1 VASPAYSLSRIVKPI
16 LRRDL
21 IQQALRRKT
30 VQQVLTE
37 AESGHGRLRRSLS
50 AVDLT
55 LIGIGAIIGA
65 GIFAITGSA
74 AATKAGPAI
83 VLSFVLS
90 ALGCACAGLCY
101 AEMAAMIPVAGSAYT
116 YAFATL
122 GELLAWL
129 IGWGLVL
136 EYAVGAITVAI
147 SWSGYFVEFMRGLGI
162 DLPLEWCNGWLATF
176 TGPDGVVHHGILNLP
191 AIFLVA
197 AVTVLLIVGVKE
209 SARATGVIVFI
220 KVAVVLAFLAIGS
233 RYIKPDNW
241 TPFLPFGW
249 MGVVSGAGVIFFA
262 YIGFDAVTTMSEE
275 AKDARRDLPIGILA
289 SLIICTILYIAVS
302 GVLTGIIS
310 YKELNVP
317 APVALALRHTG
328 VNWGAFLV
336 SFGALA
342 GLGSVV
348 LVMMMGQPRVFM
360 AMSRDGLLP
369 QSISKVHPRYH
380 TPYRS
385 TILTGI
391 IVAIAASTLNVQIA
405 GELTSMGTLFAF
417 VLVCVGV
424 LVLRRTDPHVARPF
438 RAPLV
443 PMVPI
448 IGSLTCLLM
457 MFGLDKTTKLNF
469 FIWLLIGLLVYFGY
483 GRRHSRLNAMATGNI
498 G

>member
-1 VASPAYSLSRIVKPI
+1 MHTGLF
-16 LRRDL
+16 
-21 IQQALRRKT
+21 RRKT
-30 VQQVLTE
+30 VQQVLAE
-37 AESGHGRLRRSLS
+37 ADSGQDRLHRSLS
-50 AVDLT
+50 AFDLT
-55 LIGIGAIIGA
+55 MIGIGAIIGA

-147 SWSGYFVEFMRGLGI
+147 SWSGYFVEFMKGFGI
-162 DLPLEWCNGWLATF
+162 LMPLEWCNGYLATF
-176 TGPDGVVHHGILNLP
+176 TGADGAIHHGIVNLP

-197 AVTVLLIVGVKE
+197 AITILLIIGVKE
-209 SARATGVIVFI
+209 SARATGIIVLL
-220 KVAVVLAFLAIGS
+220 KVAVVLAFLAIGA
-233 RYIKPDNW
+233 RYVKPENW

-275 AKDARRDLPIGILA
+275 AKDARRDLPIGILS
-289 SLIICTILYIAVS
+289 SLVICTILYIAVS
-302 GVLTGIIS
+302 AVLTGIVS
-310 YKELNVP
+310 YRELNVA

-369 QSISKVHPRYH
+369 ASISKVHPRYK

-385 TILTGI
+385 TILTGVV
-391 IVAIAASTLNVQIA
+391 VATAASTLNVQIA

-424 LVLRRTDPHVARPF
+424 LVLRRTDPNQARPF
-438 RAPLV
+438 RTPFV
-443 PMVPI
+443 PYIPVV
-448 IGSLTCLLM
+448 GALTCLLM

-469 FIWLLIGLLVYFGY
+469 LVWIVIGLIVYFGY
-483 GRRHSRLNAMATGNI
+483 GRAHSRLNATSSSAR
-498 G
+498 

>member
-1 VASPAYSLSRIVKPI
+1 VSNPLF
-16 LRRDL
+16 
-21 IQQALRRKT
+21 RRKT
-30 VQQVLTE
+30 VQQVISE
-37 AESGHGRLRRSLS
+37 AESGGEERLRRSLS

-55 LIGIGAIIGA
+55 MIGIGAIIGA

-122 GELLAWL
+122 GELVAWL
-129 IGWGLVL
+129 IGWALVL

-147 SWSGYFVEFMRGLGI
+147 SWSGYFVEFMRGFGVE
-162 DLPLEWCNGWLATF
+162 LPKALCNGYFATWV
-176 TGPDGVVHHGILNLP
+176 DAAGVTHHGLINLP
-191 AIFLVA
+191 AIVLVA
-197 AVTVLLIVGVKE
+197 AITVLLIVGVKE
-209 SARATGVIVFI
+209 SARATGIIVLL
-220 KVAVVLAFLAIGS
+220 KVAVVLAFLAIGVG
-233 RYIKPDNW
+233 YVKPANW
-241 TPFLPFGW
+241 HPFLPFGW
-249 MGVVSGAGVIFFA
+249 KGVVAGAGVIFFA

-275 AKDARRDLPIGILA
+275 AKDPKRDLPRGILA
-289 SLIICTILYIAVS
+289 SLAICTVLYILVS
-302 GVLTGIIS
+302 GVLTGIVPYS
-310 YKELNVP
+310 ELNVP
-317 APVALALRHTG
+317 APVALALRMAG

-369 QSISKVHPRYH
+369 SAISKVHPRFH

-385 TILTGI
+385 TMLTGTV
-391 IVAIAASTLNVQIA
+391 VALASSTLNVEIA

-417 VLVCVGV
+417 VVVCIGV
-424 LVLRRTDPHVARPF
+424 VVLRRSNPGAARPF
-438 RAPLV
+438 RTPAANV
-443 PMVPI
+443 V
-448 IGSLTCLLM
+448 GRVGAATCLVM
-457 MFGLDKTTKLNF
+457 M
-469 FIWLLIGLLVYFGY
+469 IGLPHATQRNFLVWIAIGLVVYFTY
-483 GRRHSRLNAMATGNI
+483 SRHHSRVGKASPAAGA
-498 G
+498 